1 MTQRRGVPRCGAA
14 PRAQLSPVG
23 FWRRRWV
30 PARRPGSV
38 CSLGQRRGRQAGA
51 RPVLSSD
58 LRSSGAGTPAPAPL
72 SPAPSPR
79 CRILYS
85 FRAAPT
91 RSEGAPPPRSPLSRT
106 VLRCARPHCAVP
118 AAAVR
123 ERRSERRGRPPPT
136 APAPRWGAEGWGK
149 RALCS
154 ALAADRH
161 LAPRSQICRASIS
174 PPSADLRLGSVGLF
188 CCFFFFPSRPR
199 IFIAEED
206 KLSGRAGSARPHAAE
221 ERWVRA
227 AGSCGAVRCGA
238 VRWGRVGA
246 VRCGCLCL
254 ARRCSAASCP
264 DGCSES
270 LQGCTPRVLG
280 CSGTSVLTYAD
291 VKRNNGPRWAH
302 M

>member
-188 CCFFFFPSRPR
+188 CWFFFFSLPTAHLHRRGGQTFGEGWLCPPAR
-199 IFIAEED
+199 RGGEVGARRGV
-206 KLSGRAGSARPHAAE
+206 LRCGAVRCGAVGPGRCGA
-221 ERWVRA
+221 VRCGA
-227 AGSCGAVRCGA
+227 VGPGRCGAVRCGA
-238 VRWGRVGA
+238 VRLFV
-246 VRCGCLCL
+246 
-254 ARRCSAASCP
+254 
-264 DGCSES
+264 
-270 LQGCTPRVLG
+270 PRPQMQCCILPG
-280 CSGTSVLTYAD
+280 
-291 VKRNNGPRWAH
+291 W
-302 M
+302 MQ